1 MSGEQVLPV
10 GVISNQYAQD
20 EEVAEVAVDDEAIWL
35 EEPGGRVLVLHR
47 SVRRGVPRGNVIL
60 ITGPGLGSS
69 GLSHSANLRRS
80 LTLYG
85 WNTYFVRLPEYGASA
100 GSPSDAGE
108 AAAAESDRAGENR
121 VRAAVALVR
130 GRSSEG
136 LVILIA
142 QASGSRGLGEVTD
155 LDVDGLILLNL
166 SVTPVNTTLLK
177 DMTTPTL
184 VLQEQPANWQK
195 KYPLADGVEL
205 QQLPRSYPRQ
215 EDGRLLRRIR
225 GWLKRRYGSS

>member
-1 MSGEQVLPV
+1 M
-10 GVISNQYAQD
+10 
-20 EEVAEVAVDDEAIWL
+20 AEVAVDDEAIWL

-47 SVRRGVPRGNVIL
+47 LVRRGVPRGNVIL

-85 WNTYFVRLPEYGASA
+85 WNTYFVRLPEFGASP

-108 AAAAESDRAGENR
+108 AAAESDRAGENR

-130 GRSSEG
+130 GRSVEG

-142 QASGSRGLGEVTD
+142 QASGSRGLGEVSD
-155 LDVDGLILLNL
+155 LDLDGLILLNL
-166 SVTPVNTTLLK
+166 NITPASTTLLK
-177 DMTTPTL
+177 DMTTPTF

-195 KYPLADGVEL
+195 KYPLADRDSLDPFSTSAQVDLSSGSADAFAFASL
-205 QQLPRSYPRQ
+205 SCSRLPMSVQ
-215 EDGRLLRRIR
+215 
-225 GWLKRRYGSS
+225 